1 MACCGSGPYRGI
13 MSCGGKRGVTEYQ
26 LCENVTDYVFFD
38 SGHATERIYQ
48 QVSKLWWSHSTPDV
62 TARYINLKELFEV

>member
-1 MACCGSGPYRGI
+1 M
-13 MSCGGKRGVTEYQ
+13 TEYQ